1 MTYEM
6 FKEIV
11 IQKIKEYLPPDWQ
24 NAKIERIEYMKTNY
38 KNDAISF
45 VKDEKGLAFGPNI
58 SVKDWYKRYQQG
70 DKLEEILE
78 EIANLVVRAE
88 RDAIPFKGIFNEDR
102 YKGIIKDNLCLK
114 LINTKQNQE
123 LLQNLPHKEFNDL
136 SIICT
141 WIVEGNAELQGN
153 CNITYSLLDMLEM
166 SEEELFER
174 ARANTER
181 IMPPVVMSM
190 DEVIKKQ
197 LGMEMGEVSEQPS
210 MLYVLTNEGG
220 YFGATTVLFTD
231 EVDKLAQ
238 RVGEDLY
245 LIPSSVHEFLAIP
258 QSVMDSESIQ
268 GLVFEVNTQCVEIDE
283 RLSNEVYQ
291 YDRSS
296 RQVTLATDCQEKSLD
311 DLQELPDKVMC
322 VADKAR

>member
-197 LGMEMGEVSEQPS
+197 
-210 MLYVLTNEGG
+210 
-220 YFGATTVLFTD
+220 
-231 EVDKLAQ
+231 
-238 RVGEDLY
+238 
-245 LIPSSVHEFLAIP
+245 
-258 QSVMDSESIQ
+258 
-268 GLVFEVNTQCVEIDE
+268 
-283 RLSNEVYQ
+283 
-291 YDRSS
+291 
-296 RQVTLATDCQEKSLD
+296 
-311 DLQELPDKVMC
+311 
-322 VADKAR
+322 

>member
-1 MTYEM
+1 
-6 FKEIV
+6 
-11 IQKIKEYLPPDWQ
+11 
-24 NAKIERIEYMKTNY
+24 MKTNY

-141 WIVEGNAELQGN
+141 FNLIFFSSLKISEAAQLYIKPLVVLTPP
-153 CNITYSLLDMLEM
+153 ISLL
-166 SEEELFER
+166 
-174 ARANTER
+174 
-181 IMPPVVMSM
+181 
-190 DEVIKKQ
+190 
-197 LGMEMGEVSEQPS
+197 
-210 MLYVLTNEGG
+210 
-220 YFGATTVLFTD
+220 
-231 EVDKLAQ
+231 
-238 RVGEDLY
+238 
-245 LIPSSVHEFLAIP
+245 
-258 QSVMDSESIQ
+258 
-268 GLVFEVNTQCVEIDE
+268 
-283 RLSNEVYQ
+283 
-291 YDRSS
+291 
-296 RQVTLATDCQEKSLD
+296 
-311 DLQELPDKVMC
+311 
-322 VADKAR
+322 